1 MGFDWKAFAAAFL
14 DKQTE
19 GIIERKDEAKEYEEE
34 QEELAKANRKII
46 ADRTLLASEYGQLGK
61 KAMEL
66 GATKEQVMAA
76 MGSGA
81 LGIKTFYDKLIAAAN
96 QKGISTLGPS
106 DVEAIIDMPE
116 VFEVNPDYIDMNL
129 NELAQ
134 IQYGAKM
141 KPGTRPADVQTS
153 DSVLATL
160 FGVNAMD
167 QAKQKLQ
174 DTKAVGG
181 MSIADINEL
190 AAQAEYNSLFPNL
203 GVNFFDK
210 EFYGPEAAS
219 QFLKDLVEIEADAT
233 AGVAAEKRI
242 ENAGAQW
249 SAKMKTKNPDEET
262 AAWIAEQK
270 RLERTMLDAEQDMRE
285 LITAETAAAVIEG
298 AIGTYGETGLFDHE
312 PSVNIMRRIMGDD
325 WVNKEIELIKNFRQP
340 EQPEETQPES
350 SSEQPTNTE
359 QNQEEQ
365 TQETTETETSDTT
378 NQETQ
383 IPTEE
388 RIEEVEV
395 SVEEKKEALLN
406 KTFPTRPSRFN
417 AKRVGWDRDYE
428 GKVDPEN
435 GKVIMAPPRPPEGG
449 EKTKEL
455 PSYNQFGVRNV
466 GKFRKVTEAE
476 YWDATYGGTH
486 DTITGLPIGLY
497 EIMLGLED

>member
-19 GIIERKDEAKEYEEE
+19 GIRERKDEAKEYEEE

-81 LGIKTFYDKLIAAAN
+81 LGIKTFYDKLLAAAN
-96 QKGISTLGPS
+96 QKGIRTLGPS

-116 VFEVNPDYIDMNL
+116 VFEVNPEYIDMNL

-190 AAQAEYNSLFPNL
+190 AAQSEYNSLFPNL

-219 QFLKDLVEIEADAT
+219 QFLSDLVEIETEAAT
-233 AGVAAEKRI
+233 TPAAELKIREAGNAWNKKMGSTKEEDQEWI
-242 ENAGAQW
+242 E
-249 SAKMKTKNPDEET
+249 
-262 AAWIAEQK
+262 EQK
-270 RLERTMLDAEQDMRE
+270 RLGRTMLDAQADQRE
-285 LITAETAAAVIEG
+285 ILIVESARSVIEG

-312 PSVNIMRRIMGDD
+312 PSVNIMKRIMGED
-325 WVNKEIELIKNFRQP
+325 WVNGEIELIKNFNQQ
-340 EQPEETQPES
+340 EQQEETQPEQ
-350 SSEQPTNTE
+350 SSEQPPNTE

-378 NQETQ
+378 NQET
-383 IPTEE
+383 PLPPEE
-388 RIEEVEV
+388 RVEEVEV

-428 GKVDPEN
+428 GKVDPES

-449 EKTKEL
+449 EKTKKL

>member
-19 GIIERKDEAKEYEEE
+19 GIRERKEEAKEYEDE

-81 LGIKTFYDKLIAAAN
+81 LGIKTFYDKLLAAAN

-190 AAQAEYNSLFPNL
+190 AAQSEYNSLFPNL

-210 EFYGPEAAS
+210 EFYGPESAS
-219 QFLKDLVEIEADAT
+219 KFLKDLVEIETEAANT
-233 AGVAAEKRI
+233 PAAKARIQAAGEAFAEKMRSEKPEDQEWI
-242 ENAGAQW
+242 E
-249 SAKMKTKNPDEET
+249 
-262 AAWIAEQK
+262 EQK
-270 RLERTMLDAEQDMRE
+270 RLNRTFRDAEADQRE
-285 LITAETAAAVIEG
+285 LIIVETAMSVIEG

-312 PSVNIMRRIMGDD
+312 PSVNIMKRIMGED
-325 WVNKEIELIKNFRQP
+325 WVNGEIELIKNFNQQ
-340 EQPEETQPES
+340 EQPEESQPEP
-350 SSEQPTNTE
+350 SSEQPPNTE

-378 NQETQ
+378 NQETAL
-383 IPTEE
+383 PPEE
-388 RIEEVEV
+388 RVEEVEV

-428 GKVDPEN
+428 GKVDPES

-486 DTITGLPIGLY
+486 DTMTGLPIGLY

>member
-233 AGVAAEKRI
+233 VGAAAEKRI
-242 ENAGAQW
+242 ENAGLQW
-249 SAKMKTKNPDEET
+249 RDKMKTENPNEQT

-340 EQPEETQPES
+340 EQPEETQPEPS
-350 SSEQPTNTE
+350 NEQPPNTE

-365 TQETTETETSDTT
+365 TQETTETETSNTT

-388 RIEEVEV
+388 SPQELTM
-395 SVEEKKEALLN
+395 EEKKEALLA
-406 KTFPTRPSRFN
+406 KTFPTRASQRGL
-417 AKRVGWDRDYE
+417 ASKGIWDRKYE
-428 GKVDPEN
+428 GKVDEQ
-435 GKVIMAPPRPPEGG
+435 GKIIIAPSRPPEGG
-449 EKTKEL
+449 AKTKEIPITTGL
-455 PSYNQFGVRNV
+455 FNSPT
-466 GKFRKVTEAE
+466 GKKKKVTEAE
-476 YWDATYGGTH
+476 YWDATYGETH
-486 DTITGLPIGLY
+486 DPATGLP
-497 EIMLGLED
+497 LGIDELLED

>member
-1 MGFDWKAFAAAFL
+1 MAFNWKAFAASFL

-19 GIIERKDEAKEYEEE
+19 GIRERRAEAKEFEEE
-34 QEELAKANRKII
+34 QEELAKQNRRLIAERTNLAN
-46 ADRTLLASEYGQLGK
+46 SYGQLGQ
-61 KAMEL
+61 KAMAL

-76 MGSGA
+76 MASGA
-81 LGIKTFYDKLIAAAN
+81 QGIQTFYEKLLKAAN
-96 QKGISTLGPS
+96 QKGISTLGPA

-116 VFEVNPDYIDMNL
+116 VFEVNPEYIDMNL

-190 AAQAEYNSLFPNL
+190 AAQSEYNSLFPNL

-210 EFYGPEAAS
+210 EFYGPESAS
-219 QFLKDLVEIEADAT
+219 KFLRDLVEIETDA
-233 AGVAAEKRI
+233 AVGPAAELLIR
-242 ENAGAQW
+242 EAGMQFEE
-249 SAKMKTKNPDEET
+249 KMKTENPDEET

-270 RLERTMLDAEQDMRE
+270 RLNRTFRDAEAEQRE
-285 LITAETAAAVIEG
+285 LLIQQAAESVIEG
-298 AIGTYGETGLFDHE
+298 AIGTYGETGLFYHE
-312 PSVNIMRRIMGDD
+312 PSVNIMKRIMGDD
-325 WVNKEIELIKNFRQP
+325 WVNGEIELIKNFNQQ
-340 EQPEETQPES
+340 EQPEETQPEP
-350 SSEQPTNTE
+350 SSEQPPNTE

-388 RIEEVEV
+388 SPQELTI
-395 SVEEKKEALLN
+395 EEKKEALLA
-406 KTFPTRPSRFN
+406 KTFPTRASQRGL
-417 AKRVGWDRDYE
+417 ASKGIWDRKYE
-428 GKVDPEN
+428 GKVDEQ
-435 GKVIMAPPRPPEGG
+435 GKIIIAPPRPDEGG
-449 EKTKEL
+449 EKTKEIPITTGL
-455 PSYNQFGVRNV
+455 FDSPT
-466 GKFRKVTEAE
+466 GKKKKVTEAE
-476 YWDATYGGTH
+476 YWDATYGETH
-486 DTITGLPIGLY
+486 DPVTGLP
-497 EIMLGLED
+497 LGIDELLED

>member
-19 GIIERKDEAKEYEEE
+19 GIRERKDEAKEYEEE
-34 QEELAKANRKII
+34 QEDLAKANRKII

-141 KPGTRPADVQTS
+141 RPETRPADVQTS

-190 AAQAEYNSLFPNL
+190 AAQSEYNSLFPNL

-210 EFYGPEAAS
+210 DFYGPESAS
-219 QFLKDLVEIEADAT
+219 KFLSDLVEIETDA
-233 AGVAAEKRI
+233 AVGPAAELIIR
-242 ENAGAQW
+242 EAGNQFEE
-249 SAKMKTKNPDEET
+249 KMKSTREEDQE
-262 AAWIAEQK
+262 WIAEQK
-270 RLERTMLDAEQDMRE
+270 RLNRTFRDAEADQRE
-285 LITAETAAAVIEG
+285 LLIQQAAESVIEG

-325 WVNKEIELIKNFRQP
+325 WVNAEIELIKNFNRP
-340 EQPEETQPES
+340 EQPEETQPEP
-350 SSEQPTNTE
+350 SSEQPPNTE

-365 TQETTETETSDTT
+365 TQETTQTETSDTDD
-378 NQETQ
+378 QETQ

-388 RIEEVEV
+388 SPQELTM
-395 SVEEKKEALLN
+395 EEKKEALLA
-406 KTFPTRPSRFN
+406 KTFPTRASQRGL
-417 AKRVGWDRDYE
+417 ASKGIWDRKYE
-428 GKVDPEN
+428 GKVDEQ
-435 GKVIMAPPRPPEGG
+435 GKIIIAPSRPPEGG
-449 EKTKEL
+449 AKTKEIPITTGL
-455 PSYNQFGVRNV
+455 FNSPT
-466 GKFRKVTEAE
+466 GKKKKVTEAE
-476 YWDATYGGTH
+476 YWDETYGKTH
-486 DTITGLPIGLY
+486 DPVTGLP
-497 EIMLGLED
+497 LGIDELLED

>member
-19 GIIERKDEAKEYEEE
+19 GIRERKDEAKEYEEE

-141 KPGTRPADVQTS
+141 KPGTRSADVQTS

-359 QNQEEQ
+359 QNQEDQ
-365 TQETTETETSDTT
+365 TQETTETQTSDTT
-378 NQETQ
+378 NQETP
-383 IPTEE
+383 ISTEE
-388 RIEEVEV
+388 SNEELTE
-395 SVEEKKEALLN
+395 EEKYIQDVVSKYPNRPKQLGLVRNKKVREWDNLYKGKLN
-406 KTFPTRPSRFN
+406 EDGTPIIVS
-417 AKRVGWDRDYE
+417 
-428 GKVDPEN
+428 
-435 GKVIMAPPRPPEGG
+435 PRPPEGG
-449 EKTKEL
+449 EKTRQIPIGAGGLLDAPTGRFKD
-455 PSYNQFGVRNV
+455 
-466 GKFRKVTEAE
+466 VTEAE
-476 YWDATYGGTH
+476 YWDSMYGETH
-486 DTITGLPIGLY
+486 DPITGRPKLPAI
-497 EIMLGLED
+497 ES

>member
-190 AAQAEYNSLFPNL
+190 AAQSEYNSLFPNL

-210 EFYGPEAAS
+210 EFYGPESAS
-219 QFLKDLVEIEADAT
+219 KFLSDLVEIETDA
-233 AGVAAEKRI
+233 AVGPAAELLIR
-242 ENAGAQW
+242 EAGIQFEE
-249 SAKMKTKNPDEET
+249 KMKSERPEDQE
-262 AAWIAEQK
+262 WIAEQK
-270 RLERTMLDAEQDMRE
+270 RLNRTFRDAEADQRE
-285 LITAETAAAVIEG
+285 LLIQQAAESVIEG

-312 PSVNIMRRIMGDD
+312 PSVNIMKRIMGED
-325 WVNKEIELIKNFRQP
+325 WVNAEIELIKNFNRQ
-340 EQPEETQPES
+340 EQPEESQPEQ

-359 QNQEEQ
+359 QTQEEQ
-365 TQETTETETSDTT
+365 TQEVTEEETSDPDD
-378 NQETQ
+378 QEA
-383 IPTEE
+383 PLPPEE
-388 RIEEVEV
+388 RVEEVEV

-455 PSYNQFGVRNV
+455 PSYNQFGVLNV

-486 DTITGLPIGLY
+486 DTMTGLPIGLY